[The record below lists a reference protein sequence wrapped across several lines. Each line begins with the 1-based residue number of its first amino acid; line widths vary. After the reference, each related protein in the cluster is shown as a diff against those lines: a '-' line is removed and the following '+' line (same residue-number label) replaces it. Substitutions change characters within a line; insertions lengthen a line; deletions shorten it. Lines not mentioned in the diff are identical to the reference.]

1 MTLRLVQAEISR
13 IMKFFLFFLYL
24 TPYKMVLQGERTGLS
39 GPSLRHE
46 SSSRG
51 ATSVPCQSYLK
62 LKLPDRRRS
71 RKAEEGVDVSP
82 SMTDDNAAG
91 GDEMV
96 ILVQK

>member
-1 MTLRLVQAEISR
+1 
-13 IMKFFLFFLYL
+13 
-24 TPYKMVLQGERTGLS
+24 
-39 GPSLRHE
+39 
-46 SSSRG
+46 
-51 ATSVPCQSYLK
+51 LK